1 MGSSTE
7 PRGTVAQGA
16 GNYSNSLEAGA
27 QFPKNL
33 GNRGG
38 AGSFCRKYSV
48 GVYDQVLILV
58 DVVGVPAVVCLKSCK
73 SQLRGSSPCH
83 GLGPSSAPLLLWSTS
98 STLNISI
105 WKLDP

>member
-16 GNYSNSLEAGA
+16 GNSSNSLETGA

-38 AGSFCRKYSV
+38 AGSFCRKHSV
-48 GVYDQVLILV
+48 GVYDQVLVLV
-58 DVVGVPAVVCLKSCK
+58 DVVGVPAVVCLSSGKSR
-73 SQLRGSSPCH
+73 LRG
-83 GLGPSSAPLLLWSTS
+83 APPAMGWVLTQLLFCSGARL
-98 STLNISI
+98 
-105 WKLDP
+105 PH